1 MTPQDPFERWMTERR
16 KPGVPAG
23 FADGVMR
30 AIRAE
35 AARRAIRRPT
45 SLTVSALVATGSLTL
60 ALVWH
65 LTLIGALVLAVA
77 ETAH

>member
-1 MTPQDPFERWMTERR
+1 MD
-16 KPGVPAG
+16 
-23 FADGVMR
+23 DR
-30 AIRAE
+30 APE